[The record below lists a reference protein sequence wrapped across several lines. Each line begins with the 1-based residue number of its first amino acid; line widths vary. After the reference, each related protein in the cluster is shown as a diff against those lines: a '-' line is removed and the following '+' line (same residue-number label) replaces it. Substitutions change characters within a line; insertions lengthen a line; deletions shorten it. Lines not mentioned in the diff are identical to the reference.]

1 MAEKDYKSYTENYN
15 LIKPGDLEKY
25 DIEEVTRTNADI
37 IDAELNKHEIAIKN
51 LHNYDDT
58 SIKKDIQSLE
68 KAQQTCDVLINKKVS
83 IEEGKGLSTNDFNNE
98 YKQKL
103 DELKNYD
110 DTEVVQELEKLQQ
123 ENTELK
129 KTQDDMIEKQ
139 LNKQSEV
146 DTSLIVKDTDEF
158 YGKLSIYGRQRQEK
172 RAGINLIDVG
182 KLKAVTKNG
191 INFTPNEDGS
201 INING
206 TATNDTSYFLRDGT
220 LALGIY
226 TYKCFGLPDNLYANC
241 WYCGNAYGE
250 AVKKITSNAENRNYA
265 IELKI
270 PAETTLN
277 VTIEPMLIAGEYTAE
292 TFPEYEQFGVMPSL
306 NYSSEIEAVG
316 DKKYVIESGSI
327 EGQEG
332 INIVNQQRLRTKDFI
347 RKAYKQIEVNANGI
361 DKVALFEYDK
371 DKKYIKSNSW
381 RAVPA
386 TFELSDNTAFFKY
399 AFRKN
404 DNSNLSVD
412 MITNLEDSNK
422 YIEISTSNKN
432 MYDESKI
439 TKGILI
445 SVTGTSSNNSH
456 FNLSD
461 FIKVRNSTTYTF
473 SRDEPEKAESQFL
486 VLEYDVQKNFI
497 KRQGNVRNNTNKLT
511 FTTNENT
518 KFVRLQ
524 YRVDYAYTDLQFEE
538 EESRTDYIK
547 HRGQTLIMP
556 IQQKMFEGD
565 TFEKIDGVW
574 YEKHNWLEL
583 VLDEEKINKLTEQNT
598 DTTGMYRYLYKLTE
612 NVSITDKTHAQG
624 YCTHYSMTASSG
636 TYKKEK
642 GFAVSRS
649 TSDKKMYLCIYD
661 EGETLEEFKTK
672 IANKEIKFYLQLE
685 EPLLLKCTAEQ
696 SAILDKIDT
705 YKDGTIITTDN
716 DLCKISL
723 RYKEDYD
730 KRITALEKQ
739 INTATEVAESE

>member
-1 MAEKDYKSYTENYN
+1 MSKELRPLTSTLCKQRHQEYVDY
-15 LIKPGDLEKY
+15 
-25 DIEEVTRTNADI
+25 IERN
-37 IDAELNKHEIAIKN
+37 
-51 LHNYDDT
+51 
-58 SIKKDIQSLE
+58 
-68 KAQQTCDVLINKKVS
+68 VL
-83 IEEGKGLSTNDFNNE
+83 T
-98 YKQKL
+98 
-103 DELKNYD
+103 
-110 DTEVVQELEKLQQ
+110 
-123 ENTELK
+123 
-129 KTQDDMIEKQ
+129 
-139 LNKQSEV
+139 KQSEV

-672 IANKEIKFYLQLE
+672 IANKEIKFYLQSE

-705 YKDGTIITTDN
+705 YKNGTIITTDN

>member
-1 MAEKDYKSYTENYN
+1 MPSLDYPSEIQSVGDVKYN
-15 LIKPGDLEKY
+15 LELGTILAVNGG
-25 DIEEVTRTNADI
+25 NADNNTRVRIKEYIKVVSGAECI
-37 IDAELNKHEIAIKN
+37 IDAEGI
-51 LHNYDDT
+51 D
-58 SIKKDIQSLE
+58 
-68 KAQQTCDVLINKKVS
+68 
-83 IEEGKGLSTNDFNNE
+83 
-98 YKQKL
+98 
-103 DELKNYD
+103 
-110 DTEVVQELEKLQQ
+110 EVV
-123 ENTELK
+123 
-129 KTQDDMIEKQ
+129 
-139 LNKQSEV
+139 V
-146 DTSLIVKDTDEF
+146 
-158 YGKLSIYGRQRQEK
+158 
-172 RAGINLIDVG
+172 
-182 KLKAVTKNG
+182 
-191 INFTPNEDGS
+191 
-201 INING
+201 
-206 TATNDTSYFLRDGT
+206 
-220 LALGIY
+220 
-226 TYKCFGLPDNLYANC
+226 
-241 WYCGNAYGE
+241 
-250 AVKKITSNAENRNYA
+250 
-265 IELKI
+265 
-270 PAETTLN
+270 
-277 VTIEPMLIAGEYTAE
+277 
-292 TFPEYEQFGVMPSL
+292 
-306 NYSSEIEAVG
+306 
-316 DKKYVIESGSI
+316 
-327 EGQEG
+327 
-332 INIVNQQRLRTKDFI
+332 
-347 RKAYKQIEVNANGI
+347 
-361 DKVALFEYDK
+361 FEYDK
-371 DKKYIKSNSW
+371 DKKYLFRVGWEKI
-381 RAVPA
+381 PY
-386 TFELSDNTAFFKY
+386 TFNLSENTRY
-399 AFRKN
+399 IRYIFRKK
-404 DNSNLSVD
+404 DNSVLTVDSVKD
-412 MITNLEDSNK
+412 KSKHLRSVEIT
-422 YIEISTSNKN
+422 TSNKN
-432 MYDESKI
+432 MYDKSKI
-439 TKGILI
+439 TEGILI
-445 SVTGTSSNNSH
+445 SATGTSSNNSH

-461 FIKVRNSTTYTF
+461 FIKVRTSTTYTF
-473 SRDEPEKAESQFL
+473 SRDESEKAESQFL
-486 VLEYDVQKNFI
+486 VLEYDTKKNFI
-497 KRQGNVRNNTNKLT
+497 RRRGNVSNNTNKLT
-511 FTTNENT
+511 FITSENT